1 MNLLRKES
9 RKIRTLNLTLYNY
22 YNYSKRE
29 PHLLLGIFVKRECML
44 IINAR
49 VCDVNGERQEDVLI
63 EDGKIVAIGQG
74 LSSDEVLDAKGAYL
88 LPGLVDTNVRLKDAQ
103 LNTATLKKVADEAQ
117 KGGVTS
123 LVLSPDCTP
132 SINDS
137 IVLEFIQAH
146 QKRERRVDMM
156 TTIATVDEEEK
167 LSNIAI
173 LLKNGAQAPY
183 MTTAVSNNTACRIA
197 EYVKMHKTVLFCKA
211 QDTSLSSVGVMAEG
225 AVATRLG
232 LVGIPSFGEVV
243 HVARMIEIA
252 RKYEIAIVFKSIA
265 SPRSIELISKAKE
278 EGIKV
283 SCEVSLHHLMQCDEA
298 CSDFNT
304 TAKLNPPLAQT
315 DKMLA
320 LQKALQEGK
329 IDSLTLLHQPS
340 SPVNK
345 AVAFAEAAYG
355 CEALAEG
362 YSLYYTKLVKSG
374 LMDLSDLV
382 KLAVQNPAK
391 DIAKE
396 AGVIAIGADAELILF
411 DPDHSYT
418 LDNVLSL
425 YNGETLY
432 GAVTAV
438 EG

>member
-1 MNLLRKES
+1 
-9 RKIRTLNLTLYNY
+9 
-22 YNYSKRE
+22 
-29 PHLLLGIFVKRECML
+29 ML

-49 VCDVNGERQEDVLI
+49 VCDINGERQEDVLI
-63 EDGKIVAIGQG
+63 ENGKIVATGEG
-74 LSSDEVLDAKGAYL
+74 LNSDKVIDAKGAYL

-103 LNTATLKKVADEAQ
+103 LNAATLKKVAKEAQ

-123 LVLSPDCTP
+123 LVLAPDCTP

-146 QKRERRVDMM
+146 QKREQGVDMM
-156 TTIATVDEEEK
+156 TTIATVDEDEK

-183 MTTAVSNNTACRIA
+183 MSTAVSNNTACRIA
-197 EYVKMHKTVLFCKA
+197 EYVKMHKTTLFCKA
-211 QDTSLSSVGVMAEG
+211 QDTSLSSVGVMVEG

-232 LVGIPSFGEVV
+232 LVGIPPFGEVV

-265 SPRSIELISKAKE
+265 SPRSIELITKAKE
-278 EGIKV
+278 EGIAV

-304 TAKLNPPLAQT
+304 TAKLNPPLDQKEA
-315 DKMLA
+315 MLS
-320 LQKALQEGK
+320 LQKALREGK
-329 IDSLTLLHQPS
+329 IDMLTLLHQPS

-345 AVAFAEAAYG
+345 EVAFAEAAYG

-362 YSLYYTKLVKSG
+362 YSLYYSKLVKSG
-374 LMDLSDLV
+374 LISMSELLKLTV
-382 KLAVQNPAK
+382 KNPAES
-391 DIAKE
+391 IAKD
-396 AGVIAIGADAELILF
+396 AGVIAAGADAELVLF
-411 DPDHSYT
+411 DPEASFT
-418 LDNVLSL
+418 LNNSLSL
-425 YNGETLY
+425 YDGETLY
-432 GAVTAV
+432 GAITAL
-438 EG
+438 EQ